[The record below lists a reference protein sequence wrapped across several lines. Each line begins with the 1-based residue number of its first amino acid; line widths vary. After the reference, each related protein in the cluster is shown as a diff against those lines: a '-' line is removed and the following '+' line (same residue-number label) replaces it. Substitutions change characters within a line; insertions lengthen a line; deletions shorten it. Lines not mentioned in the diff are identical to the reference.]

1 MFNNKREL
9 KKIAEE
15 KRELE
20 TLRKE
25 IERQKQELL
34 KIKEILDSNST
45 KIDITDVYMLTL
57 NNVKYFVR
65 INSKKI
71 IAYSPFFE
79 KNIPANNIQLYDIF
93 SNNCILEKTS
103 LDSIDEMLKN
113 IDLQRIWEAKK
124 ELLIYVDKMVPDY
137 ILHQLFCKLNNL
149 NLSSQTLIRK

>member
-1 MFNNKREL
+1 MFNNKRKL

-20 TLRKE
+20 NLRKE

-34 KIKEILDSNST
+34 KIKEILDENST
-45 KIDITDVYMLTL
+45 KIDITNVYMLTL

-93 SNNCILEKTS
+93 SNNCIFEKTS
-103 LDSIDEMLKN
+103 LDSFEKIINNIKLK
-113 IDLQRIWEAKK
+113 RIWEVNKS
-124 ELLIYVDKMVPDY
+124 LLIYIDKMVPDY
-137 ILHQLFCKLNNL
+137 VLHQLFCNLNNIDL
-149 NLSSQTLIRK
+149 ASSKSK